1 LRRCIGGGLIIA
13 MMCDLLVAAESV
25 RAFKERRRPQYKGR

>member
-1 LRRCIGGGLIIA
+1 MIA

-25 RAFKERRRPQYKGR
+25 RAFKQRRRPKYEGR